1 MELNLKTQELDTEG
15 LAKAMVVFG
24 ELADK
29 LGDLTQKMTITTKA
43 VPSEKDKKEMAQWKK
58 NRAKKRKAKR
68 KSGGKR

>member
-15 LAKAMVVFG
+15 LAKAMVAFG

-29 LGDLTQKMTITTKA
+29 LGDLLLRKTFTTKA
-43 VPSEKDKKEMAQWKK
+43 VSSEKEKKEMAQWKK